1 MRSIVLLFL
10 VIGLVLISTSYQK
23 TLVNNTTTKVITE
36 YRFIPRSIYEEQ
48 LGQPNVESSFIDM
61 FKNEDVYFYGLPSA
75 NK

>member
-23 TLVNNTTTKVITE
+23 QLVNNTTTKVITE

-61 FKNEDVYFYGLPSA
+61 FKNEDVFFYGLPSA
-75 NK
+75 NR